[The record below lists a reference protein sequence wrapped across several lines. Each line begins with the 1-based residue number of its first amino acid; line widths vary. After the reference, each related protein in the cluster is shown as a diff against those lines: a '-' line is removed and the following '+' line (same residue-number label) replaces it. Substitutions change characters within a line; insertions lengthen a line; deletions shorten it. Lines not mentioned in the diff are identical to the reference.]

1 MDICVR
7 IIDFASITKISTLDS
22 RAVLTVW
29 YVLFCRFVPV
39 TIMLSYIFL
48 ADGFCDGHVCCKNA
62 QCDNF
67 LCKCQKGYY
76 GDGYDRCDRKL
87 KSITFHENF

>member
-1 MDICVR
+1 MDICVG
-7 IIDFASITKISTLDS
+7 IIDFASITKIFTLDS
-22 RAVLTVW
+22 GDVLTVW
-29 YVLFCRFVPV
+29 YFLFCSIHCNDVLYV
-39 TIMLSYIFL
+39 S

-87 KSITFHENF
+87 KSIRFHENL